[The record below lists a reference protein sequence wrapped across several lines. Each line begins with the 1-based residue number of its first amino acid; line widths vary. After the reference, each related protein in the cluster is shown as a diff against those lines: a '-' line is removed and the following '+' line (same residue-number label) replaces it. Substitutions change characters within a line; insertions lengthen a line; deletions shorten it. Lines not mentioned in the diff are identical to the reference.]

1 VQELIV
7 FAGVIALAS
16 VSPGPNVVLVI
27 NHSLTFGLRRIAPTI
42 LGNISLL
49 FLVALA
55 AALGVSAL
63 LMSLPGLYDGLRL
76 VGAAYLA
83 WLGAKALVNAWRMR
97 GTALADAPAP
107 EVSAGRRYLQAFF
120 VSATNLSSVFFLA
133 ALFPNFLHHDRPL
146 LPQFVLLFTTL
157 ILVVGTVHTGYA
169 VFAALVQS
177 KLGIGRFKKAV
188 QVASGAALL
197 TFSGLIASS
206 VLRRA

>member
-1 VQELIV
+1 MQELVV

-16 VSPGPNVVLVI
+16 VSPGPNVILVM

-83 WLGAKALVNAWRMR
+83 WLGAKALVNAWRSR
-97 GTALADAPAP
+97 GTAMAEAPAP
-107 EVSAGRRYLQAFF
+107 EVSARRRYLQAFLI
-120 VSATNLSSVFFLA
+120 SATNLSSVFFLA
-133 ALFPNFLHHDRPL
+133 ALFPNFLHDDRPL
-146 LPQFVLLFTTL
+146 LPQFVLLFATL

-169 VFAALVQS
+169 VVAAFMQS
-177 KLGIGRFKKAV
+177 KLGVGRFKKAV

-197 TFSGLIASS
+197 AFSGMIASS